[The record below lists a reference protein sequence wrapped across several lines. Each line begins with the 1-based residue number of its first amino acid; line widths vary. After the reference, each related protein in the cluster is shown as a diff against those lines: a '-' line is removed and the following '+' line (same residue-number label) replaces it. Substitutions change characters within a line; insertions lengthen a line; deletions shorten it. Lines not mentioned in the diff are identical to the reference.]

1 MDVATM
7 RRAFPG
13 LGAAILENSM
23 LLNKGQDAIT
33 PIAPPSGT
41 NVVRF
46 FSDQSAQLGVDTR
59 DGKPMTKLNLNKTV
73 APVVAVPHDI
83 HAFIAHR
90 LDDGTNDISVAFGA

>member
-1 MDVATM
+1 MA
-7 RRAFPG
+7 
-13 LGAAILENSM
+13 
-23 LLNKGQDAIT
+23 GQPDNDESGGRPLVYT
-33 PIAPPSGT
+33 PIALPNGT